1 MAGMIALL
9 EKAAKGKT
17 TAVVDAL
24 TEAVREIDEAKKH
37 AEEVV
42 AHRIVAKM
50 GEMVPASDESL
61 GGMSVEAVFKQAL
74 ESALFKIQEAA
85 SLLDISVKP
94 EGAKR
99 KEIEKDPSENVVES
113 NDEKKTDGR
122 EKSEKSEK
130 RTRSSKVSKAAD

>member
-24 TEAVREIDEAKKH
+24 TEAVGEIDEAKKH

-50 GEMVPASDESL
+50 GEMVPTSDESL

-74 ESALFKIQEAA
+74 ESALFKPPRGGLSLGHLRQAWRGEAQG
-85 SLLDISVKP
+85 DR
-94 EGAKR
+94 EGSFRECRR
-99 KEIEKDPSENVVES
+99 KQRREE
-113 NDEKKTDGR
+113 DGR
-122 EKSEKSEK
+122 AREEREEREENEKQQGQQGC
-130 RTRSSKVSKAAD
+130 